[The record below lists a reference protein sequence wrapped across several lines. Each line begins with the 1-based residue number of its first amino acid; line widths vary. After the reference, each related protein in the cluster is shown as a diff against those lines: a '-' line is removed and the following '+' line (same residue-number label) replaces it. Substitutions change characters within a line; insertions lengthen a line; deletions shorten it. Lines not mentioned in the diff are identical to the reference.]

1 MKLDVYQEQYKSEQA
16 YHNPKDIGF
25 GYDINKFRDLG
36 NSLINATQNK
46 LAQDDEFNSA
56 RIEADTVFAADKMY
70 RDYLATADPDNFE
83 KDMATQQANIQN
95 LIQQQS
101 QKFKLPKY
109 QNAFKEKMTR
119 GLEEQYMGQT
129 LKYSYGLQEVR
140 YKELGQS
147 AIDSYKAQ
155 LLAGNTFLTIPDV
168 MESMRD
174 YYTTL
179 AKRYHIP
186 QTMLDAEIKSQNTSI
201 VKSYAY
207 GMVDKN
213 PEAVRDIL
221 VGNSFDK
228 YRAYKESIGEGFTID
243 QFWQN
248 DDLRKEYA
256 ESEFGAKYV
265 DVVQYLDYDTR
276 MDLWR
281 LAEGEISKREKEAL
295 KQKLLKNS
303 MSDWELDQQRDSAI
317 AYAKEKGSLP
327 QNLLGV
333 SEVTASD
340 DEALGS
346 VNQHISMGEIKKG
359 SIAKGNKI
367 TKEGET
373 FAKGLSGRVT
383 QLGYTTYVT
392 SNLRPGDHD
401 SKHKDG
407 SAIDIQA
414 FVIDKKTGKQVL
426 SEQGLIEEYKAAVA
440 LYKNEMRKGGTLF
453 EVNPARLDYIK
464 NQLEAEGVD
473 TSYIN
478 WSQSKQYGAA
488 AYKEGRQHI
497 HFGINPKADYTTTN
511 SGAGLT
517 YKFKTQQG
525 KPRYLQQRADG
536 KSPQEAYD
544 AARQDEFEMLAAV
557 QERALI
563 QNIVGVKNAD
573 GTLLDPAYYGRALEN
588 QRQAVLNNKKLSNTD
603 RLIQLKAIDNAKSEI
618 PKLQQMFREDTS
630 SFMMTT
636 NQASTP
642 EQAAVLQAKRYG
654 IASEDIMMLTNEE
667 AKTKADQLYA
677 KLPPDQA
684 VNYLKS
690 NAVNPATLRQIA
702 KFMPDDSKSDML
714 MYSAMASPAMTS
726 NIIEACK
733 NWDDVKKA
741 INQDKKM
748 FPSMWEEKTI
758 GAFKNNPI
766 IKGYFADIS
775 KTNPQEATKMLS
787 AMKAIYAYRMY
798 AGATDSKAVINDIA
812 KNLIANNYST
822 VTIATPRFGKT
833 SINVATSFNG
843 NDLYK
848 IQRVSSLISKIGP
861 NRDSIFVPNN
871 LPATSSGLAG
881 RTATEQAKL
890 TQNHWLDSIT
900 KTAKLSG
907 TPDGLNAVFT
917 WEDARGILAGAN
929 ILSKANRQAL
939 KVSYKDMV
947 ALYNEAYKL
956 KETWKVKGTNSY
968 RVPTGKYYS
977 YYGTTETRA
986 MDAALEHVL
995 TNRYNWLNKT
1005 DYTNFKK

>member
-1 MKLDVYQEQYKSEQA
+1 MKLNVYQEQYRSEQA

-25 GYDINKFRDLG
+25 GYDINSFKNLG
-36 NSLINATQNK
+36 NSLVSAAQNK

-83 KDMATQQANIQN
+83 QDMAAQQANIQS

-129 LKYSYGLQEVR
+129 LKYSYGLQEER

-168 MESMRD
+168 MNSMRD

-186 QTMLDAEIKSQNTSI
+186 QNMLDAEIKSQNTSI

-213 PEAVRDIL
+213 PYAVRDML

-228 YRAYKESIGEGFTID
+228 YRAYKESIGEGFTMD
-243 QFWQN
+243 EFWQN
-248 DDLRKEYA
+248 QDLRKEYA

-265 DVVQYLDYDTR
+265 DVIQYLDYDTR
-276 MDLWR
+276 MNLWK
-281 LAEGEISKREKEAL
+281 LAEGEISKQEKEAL

-327 QNLLGV
+327 SNVLGT
-333 SEVTASD
+333 SEITYLD
-340 DEALGS
+340 DPELGS
-346 VNQHISMGEIKKG
+346 VNQPIAMGEIKKG
-359 SIAKGNKI
+359 TIAKGNKI
-367 TKEGET
+367 TKEAET
-373 FAKGLSGRVT
+373 FAKGLSGRVS
-383 QLGYTTYVT
+383 QAGYKTYIT

-401 SKHKDG
+401 SRHKDG
-407 SAIDIQA
+407 SAVDIQA

-426 SEQGLIEEYKAAVA
+426 SEQGLIAEYKAAIA
-440 LYKNEMRKGGTLF
+440 LYKNQMRKGGTLF

-464 NQLEAEGVD
+464 RQLEIEGVD

-478 WSQSKQYGAA
+478 WSQSKQYGAT
-488 AYKEGRQHI
+488 AYKEGREHI
-497 HFGINPKADYTTTN
+497 HFGINPKANYAVTN
-511 SGAGLT
+511 AGSGTT

-525 KPRYLQQRADG
+525 RLRYLQQRADN

-544 AARQDEFEMLAAV
+544 AARQDEFQMLAAV

-563 QNIVGVKNAD
+563 QNIVGIQNGD
-573 GTLLDPAYYGRALEN
+573 GTLLDPAYYGRVLEDE
-588 QRQAVLNNKKLSNTD
+588 RQSVLKNKNLSNTD
-603 RLIQLKAIDNAKSEI
+603 RLIRLQAIDNAKAEI

-630 SFMMTT
+630 SFMMAT

-654 IASEDIMMLTNEE
+654 IAPEDILTMSNEE
-667 AKTKADQLYA
+667 AKTKADQLYS

-684 VNYLKS
+684 VAYLKS

-733 NWDDVKKA
+733 NWDDVQKA
-741 INQDKKM
+741 IKQDKKM

-758 GAFKNNPI
+758 GAFKNNPT

-787 AMKAIYAYRMY
+787 AMKSIYAYKMY
-798 AGATDSKAVINDIA
+798 MGATDSKAVIDDIA

-822 VTIATPRFGKT
+822 VTISTPRFGKT
-833 SINVATSFNG
+833 SINVATTFSG

-848 IQRVSSLISKIGP
+848 IQRVSNLVSKIGP
-861 NRDSIFVPNN
+861 SKEAIFVPNN
-871 LPATSSGLAG
+871 LPAVSQGLAG
-881 RTATEQAKL
+881 KTATEQAKL
-890 TQNHWLDSIT
+890 TQNHWLDNIT

-907 TPDGLNAVFT
+907 TPDGLNAIFT
-917 WEDARGILAGAN
+917 WEDSRGILAGAN
-929 ILSKANRQAL
+929 ILSKNNRQAL
-939 KVSYKDMV
+939 KISYKDMK
-947 ALYNEAYKL
+947 AIYDEAYKL
-956 KETWKVKGTNSY
+956 KETWKVRGSNSY
-968 RVPTGKYYS
+968 RVPIGKYYS
-977 YYGTTETRA
+977 VYGTTESRA
-986 MDAALEHVL
+986 MDAALEHIL
-995 TNRYNWLNKT
+995 TNKYNWLNKT